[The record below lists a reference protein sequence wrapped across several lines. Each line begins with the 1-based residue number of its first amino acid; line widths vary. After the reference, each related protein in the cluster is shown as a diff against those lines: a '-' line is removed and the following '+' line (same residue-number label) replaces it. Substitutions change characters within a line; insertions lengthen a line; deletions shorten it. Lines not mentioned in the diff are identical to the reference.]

1 MTEQFTHGYALLVGI
16 NENAVAQWALPDVT
30 KDIAALAQVLTHPER
45 CAYPEANVKVIRGKE
60 ATRRGILDGLDWLQA
75 RIRADQS
82 KDATAVVYY
91 RGHGWCDQAAGAG
104 DFFLIPY
111 DMKETRIKSYALPAT
126 AFAEAIGDLKP
137 ERLLV
142 VLDCCHA
149 AGMGVKDVSA
159 PPAVPAGYAGA
170 ALGPGALMGGAKAI
184 GGPSAKGLEELTAG
198 HGRAVLSSSTGD
210 QKSYI
215 RRDGKMSIFTYH
227 LIEALT
233 GHAQPQEGATEVL
246 VSDVMSHVYRCVP
259 KSVKA
264 DWGAGAAQEPDYQ
277 VSGNFPVALLL
288 GGQGLSKG
296 LPAPDPLKS
305 IESTKEAKVD
315 TGGGD
320 FVGRDKIGTLI
331 LNIQQNIVNGT
342 YMERPEITP
351 IFVGAPGAQEAVV
364 KWLAGQQGVDKHL
377 LENLGVRTAPEHV
390 SRQIEEVQAAQKEA
404 AARGVQIG
412 PQAAYQ
418 LGMLAAYRR
427 DYEAALD
434 YFQQATQAD
443 PEYTAAFEAIAWLQ
457 QSRAM
462 DDISRRDYD
471 AAIDKL
477 GTARWAAKETN
488 PLDARAMAQRGFI
501 AKTLAQVCEARGD
514 RAGRQQYYAEA
525 APLFEQAAKLNPE
538 DPSAHNGL
546 GNVQYALGNWDA
558 AIQAYSRTVELAPT
572 YTAAY
577 HDLTLAY
584 EAKMKADP
592 AHAAQW
598 CRKALAAWQKA
609 YHLAPQDPT
618 FSADYLLKMGQHL
631 HWLEE
636 QCG

>member
-1 MTEQFTHGYALLVGI
+1 MSAKKT
-16 NENAVAQWALPDVT
+16 
-30 KDIAALAQVLTHPER
+30 
-45 CAYPEANVKVIRGKE
+45 
-60 ATRRGILDGLDWLQA
+60 
-75 RIRADQS
+75 
-82 KDATAVVYY
+82 
-91 RGHGWCDQAAGAG
+91 
-104 DFFLIPY
+104 
-111 DMKETRIKSYALPAT
+111 
-126 AFAEAIGDLKP
+126 
-137 ERLLV
+137 
-142 VLDCCHA
+142 
-149 AGMGVKDVSA
+149 VSQ
-159 PPAVPAGYAGA
+159 
-170 ALGPGALMGGAKAI
+170 PGAQI
-184 GGPSAKGLEELTAG
+184 
-198 HGRAVLSSSTGD
+198 
-210 QKSYI
+210 
-215 RRDGKMSIFTYH
+215 
-227 LIEALT
+227 
-233 GHAQPQEGATEVL
+233 
-246 VSDVMSHVYRCVP
+246 
-259 KSVKA
+259 
-264 DWGAGAAQEPDYQ
+264 
-277 VSGNFPVALLL
+277 N
-288 GGQGLSKG
+288 
-296 LPAPDPLKS
+296 
-305 IESTKEAKVD
+305 

-320 FVGRDKIGTLI
+320 FVERDKIVHGDEVHGDKIGRDKIDTLI
-331 LNIQQNIVNGT
+331 ENLHQKIVNGT
-342 YMERPEITP
+342 YMEHPEITQ
-351 IFVGAPGAQEAVV
+351 IFLVVPGAQEAVV
-364 KWLAGQQGVDKHL
+364 KWLAGQQGVDKRL
-377 LENLGVRTAPEHV
+377 LENLGARTAPEHV
-390 SRQIEEVQAAQKEA
+390 SHQIKEVQAAQKEA
-404 AARGVQIG
+404 AARGVQIE
-412 PQAAYQ
+412 PQAACQ

-457 QSRAM
+457 QSRAL

-477 GTARWAAKETN
+477 GAARRAAKETD

-514 RAGRQQYYAEA
+514 QAGRQEYYAEA
-525 APLFEQAAKLNPE
+525 APLFEQAARLNPE

-546 GNVQYALGNWDA
+546 GNVQYALGHWDA